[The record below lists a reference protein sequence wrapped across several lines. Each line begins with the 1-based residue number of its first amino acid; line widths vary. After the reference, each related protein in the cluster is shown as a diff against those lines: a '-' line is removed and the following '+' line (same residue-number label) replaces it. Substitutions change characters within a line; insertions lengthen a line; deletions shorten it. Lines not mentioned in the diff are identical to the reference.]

1 MTTGSGDKAL
11 PRGAGDWRSQGRVGF
26 GVAKGGDV
34 QISIQKALHQAK
46 KNVVMLPLVKGTFPH
61 RQEGKFKAAAV
72 IIMPAP
78 AGTGLKSGGATRML
92 LELAGSERCGDQGVA
107 RSEPNQHC
115 QGHAACALQDGGAR
129 GCETDAKKAMAE
141 RQQKRAD
148 ATKKVSK
155 APVRHAAKKTTE
167 PTE

>member
-1 MTTGSGDKAL
+1 
-11 PRGAGDWRSQGRVGF
+11 
-26 GVAKGGDV
+26 
-34 QISIQKALHQAK
+34 
-46 KNVVMLPLVKGTFPH
+46 MLPLVKGTFPH

-92 LELAGSERCGDQGVA
+92 LELAGVNDAVTKVLRGANQINIAKATLHALSKMVVPEGV
-107 RSEPNQHC
+107 
-115 QGHAACALQDGGAR
+115 
-129 GCETDAKKAMAE
+129 ETDAKKAMAE